1 MSKHALLALAALVL
15 TGVSTASAQ
24 NLTASQARAII
35 APWSSLFNVATRGDV
50 KSIQEQVLTP
60 DYVCA
65 GYLPGGC
72 WGRETPIK
80 VVGNFSNSIPDM
92 KFDIEDVLVSRRSCG
107 RQG

>member
-60 DYVCA
+60 DYEFAPGTFPANA
-65 GYLPGGC
+65 GAA
-72 WGRETPIK
+72 K
-80 VVGNFSNSIPDM
+80 
-92 KFDIEDVLVSRRSCG
+92 RRSKWSATSPTPFPT
-107 RQG
+107 